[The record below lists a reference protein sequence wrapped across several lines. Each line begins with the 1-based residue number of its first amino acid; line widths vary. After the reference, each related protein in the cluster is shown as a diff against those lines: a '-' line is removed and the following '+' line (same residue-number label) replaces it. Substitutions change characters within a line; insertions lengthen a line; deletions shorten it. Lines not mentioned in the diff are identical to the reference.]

1 MLPLFSRLCQS
12 VGTSLP
18 FDTLF
23 VSRETIKLASDE
35 NKLITLALINHDPD
49 QVPHRISALAIFFR
63 RHFPGPPFSPSP
75 RFQHNMAAVWS
86 TLVRWKTW
94 ARKSGLK
101 NRAPRAVEGA

>member
-63 RHFPGPPFSPSP
+63 RHFPGPPFFPFATVP
-75 RFQHNMAAVWS
+75 A
-86 TLVRWKTW
+86 
-94 ARKSGLK
+94 
-101 NRAPRAVEGA
+101 